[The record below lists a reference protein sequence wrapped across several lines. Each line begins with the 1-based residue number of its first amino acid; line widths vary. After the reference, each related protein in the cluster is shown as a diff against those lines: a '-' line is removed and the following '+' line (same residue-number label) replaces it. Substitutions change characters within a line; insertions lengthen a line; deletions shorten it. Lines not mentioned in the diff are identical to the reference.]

1 MKFSF
6 SVLKYKVIICIFSL
20 IPIFLSESCTT
31 ATRIPSGKFSYFKSK
46 ENVYPTYID
55 IQEPNVT
62 LIQKGDILGIIVSSL
77 NIESNDAINFANINT
92 LPVSVFSGNVGG
104 GGQPLG
110 YVVDSLGYVN
120 IPLVGK
126 LALCGISPQKAE
138 EIIATEL
145 VKKIKSP
152 VVNIRFMNHKFSVLG
167 EVGNVGTFN
176 LLDDKTTI
184 LDAVALAGDLL
195 LFAKRDSIVIIRNV
209 QNKREIN
216 VINLTDKSI
225 FSSPYYYVRNNDIIY
240 VEPNGSKTAPERP
253 FKQLP
258 PAPLA
263 LQRIPLYLS
272 MVSVLFLFI
281 NFFR

>member
-6 SVLKYKVIICIFSL
+6 SALKCKVIIYIFSL
-20 IPIFLSESCTT
+20 ISIFVSESCTT
-31 ATRIPSGKFSYFKSK
+31 VTRVPSGKFSYFKSK
-46 ENVYPTYID
+46 ENSYPAYID

-77 NIESNDAINFANINT
+77 NLESNDAINFTNINT

-120 IPLVGK
+120 IPFVGK
-126 LALCGISPQKAE
+126 LALGGISPRKAE
-138 EIIATEL
+138 ELITAEL

-184 LDAVALAGDLL
+184 LDAVALAGDLT
-195 LFAKRDSIVIIRNV
+195 LFAKRDSIVIIRNG
-209 QNKREIN
+209 QYRREIN
-216 VINLTDKSI
+216 VVNLTDKSI
-225 FSSPYYYVRNNDIIY
+225 FSSPYYYLRNNDIIY
-240 VEPNGSKTAPERP
+240 VEPNGDKTTPERP

-263 LQRIPLYLS
+263 LQRTTLYLS
-272 MVSVLFLFI
+272 MVSFLFLFI
-281 NFFR
+281 NLFK